1 MIEYKKG
8 NIFETDA
15 EAIVNT
21 VNCVGIMGRG
31 IALQFKKR
39 FPQNYKFYEAA
50 CKKQEVRPGKM
61 LVFNTGE
68 IVNPR
73 FIINFPTKRHWRGNS
88 RIEDIESGLA
98 ALKDVIVQNGIK
110 SVALPPL
117 GCGLGGLEWNIV
129 KAKMEAILQDLEDV
143 RICVF
148 EPSGAMRTPLSA
160 QNDKI
165 PKMTAGRAALIELI
179 RQYLQGLLD
188 PHVTLLEVHKLLYF
202 LQECGEPLRLNYTK
216 APFGPYAENLRH
228 VLNHVEGYFI
238 SGYADG
244 GDNPTKELQL
254 VPGAVEDAE
263 RFLCDHQKTSENIKK
278 VGALVDGFESAFG
291 LELLATVHWLI
302 TRENADTLDKIIDG
316 TYGWNIHKKQ
326 FSIRQIEIAAKR
338 LVNQGW
344 VCSIGG
350 LRCL

>member
-8 NIFETDA
+8 NLFETDA

-68 IVNPR
+68 IVNPK

-88 RIEDIESGLA
+88 RIEDIESGLG
-98 ALKDVIVQNGIK
+98 ALKEVIVQNDIK

-117 GCGLGGLEWNIV
+117 GCGLGGLEWNVV
-129 KAKMEAILQDLEDV
+129 KAKMEAVLQDLDNV
-143 RICVF
+143 KIYIF
-148 EPSGAMRTPLSA
+148 EPNSVQPSTLSA
-160 QNDKI
+160 QDRI
-165 PKMTAGRAALIELI
+165 PQMTAGRAALVELI
-179 RQYLQGLLD
+179 QQYLRGLLD

-202 LQECGEPLRLNYTK
+202 LQECGEPLRLNYAK

-228 VLNHVEGYFI
+228 VLNYVEGYFI

-244 GDNPTKELQL
+244 GDKPTKELQL
-254 VPGAVEDAE
+254 VPGAIEDAE
-263 RFLCDHQKTSENIKK
+263 KFLSDHQKTSENIKK

-302 TRENADTLDKIIDG
+302 TKENADTLDKIIDG
-316 TYGWNIHKKQ
+316 TYRWNAHKRQ
-326 FSIRQIEIAAKR
+326 FSPRQIEIAAKR

-344 VCSIGG
+344 VSGIGG
-350 LRCL
+350 L